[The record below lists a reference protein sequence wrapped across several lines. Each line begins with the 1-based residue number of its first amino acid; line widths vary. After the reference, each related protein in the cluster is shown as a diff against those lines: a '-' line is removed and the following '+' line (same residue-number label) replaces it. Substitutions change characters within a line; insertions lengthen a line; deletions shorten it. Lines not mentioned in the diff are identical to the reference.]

1 MNENSEKVK
10 AGSQQAA
17 EGETASQ
24 NVEPTN
30 PTLDNPD
37 QAKTQT
43 TKPLTQ
49 KPEDKPFQV
58 FIRDDLLP
66 DIYQALTQR
75 GLQVSTMEL
84 IQGERPVVGGTCW
97 MVFGAMAP
105 DRHFWLC
112 FASDSITSK
121 KTISLAE
128 SGTDPSVLEPFLID
142 EKKITLK
149 LLRSRLMQRLNGQK
163 WLGAN

>member
-1 MNENSEKVK
+1 
-10 AGSQQAA
+10 
-17 EGETASQ
+17 
-24 NVEPTN
+24 
-30 PTLDNPD
+30 
-37 QAKTQT
+37 
-43 TKPLTQ
+43 
-49 KPEDKPFQV
+49 
-58 FIRDDLLP
+58 
-66 DIYQALTQR
+66 
-75 GLQVSTMEL
+75 
-84 IQGERPVVGGTCW
+84 
-97 MVFGAMAP
+97 MAP

-128 SGTDPSVLEPFLID
+128 SGTDPSLLEPFLID

>member
-1 MNENSEKVK
+1 MNENPEKVK
-10 AGSQQAA
+10 AGSQEAA

-66 DIYQALTQR
+66 DI
-75 GLQVSTMEL
+75 
-84 IQGERPVVGGTCW
+84 
-97 MVFGAMAP
+97 
-105 DRHFWLC
+105 H
-112 FASDSITSK
+112 
-121 KTISLAE
+121 
-128 SGTDPSVLEPFLID
+128 
-142 EKKITLK
+142 
-149 LLRSRLMQRLNGQK
+149 
-163 WLGAN
+163 